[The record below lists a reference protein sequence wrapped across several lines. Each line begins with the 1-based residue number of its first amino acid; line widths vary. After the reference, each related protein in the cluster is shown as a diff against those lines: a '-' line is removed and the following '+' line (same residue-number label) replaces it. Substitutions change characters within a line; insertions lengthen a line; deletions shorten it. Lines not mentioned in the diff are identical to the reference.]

1 IVINEMD
8 VDESDSIELFNPT
21 GSPVNLTGW
30 SVICNRP
37 GQGTTL
43 TLPVFTLGPG
53 AYVMLH
59 EDSGMSTSTDLYL
72 DQNISWH
79 SEASGSCALVD
90 AAGVGIDFVRFSDRT
105 GSEHSSDLPPLGT
118 NWTGN
123 DPMAPWDEDFYSL
136 GRDGVSTDTDN
147 GNDWENTSGIDADGK
162 TPGGANV
169 GGVIPPPPPPP
180 PGPPPLSP
188 SSIPPYPSAVMEIV
202 NDRDLGYELAPAVP
216 GPGEDELPA
225 GLSIREGMLV
235 ESQGQ
240 DEGTTTVFR
249 DSVSSSPLATGAT
262 LINFDDVSAPCG
274 FRDTVR
280 LTNEYAAL
288 GIVFEGPGGN
298 DGGAIVDEC
307 GSWSVSGHSS
317 PNFFAFNSH
326 AELSDGGIPRGPE
339 TMHFNP
345 RVDQV
350 QALVGSNSG
359 AGNIVTMEAY
369 NDNGFLVD
377 SATVT
382 LASMMRSISVSGGGI
397 RQVVVWAIS
406 SVHFVLDDLQ
416 FSPEGHSEDYP
427 VIYDVYFGTDCNNLE
442 LICQD
447 VNEPNCDPTPELN
460 QTLSHNTTYYW
471 QVVAKNECGQTEGPC
486 WSFTTERAPNE
497 SPWACIVGFNDQRF
511 ECAGPSGTTVT
522 LDGSCS
528 IDVDSTPGTNDDIVE
543 FNWYE
548 VDCADLNSIIFLAS
562 GEIINYIFGVGE
574 HAVIVEVIDKAGAS
588 DTEDVTIAVE
598 DSTPPVITCP
608 PDITLECPADTNVS
622 ATGSAAASDTCGSVT
637 VGHSDTW
644 EPACGNT
651 GTLTR
656 TWTAI
661 DDCGNSSSCAQTI
674 TVIDTTPPTINTLSV
689 TPGVLWPPSHKMV
702 EVDVTADFHDLSD
715 PEPVC
720 RIVNVTS
727 NEPVNSIGD
736 GSTEPD
742 WEITGDLTVSLRAES
757 AGTGTGRLYTLHIEC
772 TDTCGNIATATVE
785 VTVPHDKRK
794 PAS

>member
-1 IVINEMD
+1 
-8 VDESDSIELFNPT
+8 
-21 GSPVNLTGW
+21 
-30 SVICNRP
+30 
-37 GQGTTL
+37 
-43 TLPVFTLGPG
+43 
-53 AYVMLH
+53 
-59 EDSGMSTSTDLYL
+59 
-72 DQNISWH
+72 
-79 SEASGSCALVD
+79 
-90 AAGVGIDFVRFSDRT
+90 
-105 GSEHSSDLPPLGT
+105 
-118 NWTGN
+118 
-123 DPMAPWDEDFYSL
+123 
-136 GRDGVSTDTDN
+136 
-147 GNDWENTSGIDADGK
+147 
-162 TPGGANV
+162 
-169 GGVIPPPPPPP
+169 
-180 PGPPPLSP
+180 
-188 SSIPPYPSAVMEIV
+188 MEIV

-225 GLSIREGMLV
+225 GLSIHEGMLV

-345 RVDQV
+345 RVAQV

-656 TWTAI
+656 TWMAIDDWGNSSSCAQTITVIDTTPPVITCPPDITLECPADTNVSATGSAAASDTCGSVTVGHSDTWEPACGNTGTLTRTWTAI